1 MGAANGRG
9 GETLIVLLRRSIFF
23 LFGAWIDAKSSAPV
37 TAALCS
43 TRRASPPWLRSL
55 VRADVLG
62 IRANRGR
69 RHGSIQFVCPT
80 PNCLSTPADWLY
92 RNENGAAAKS
102 ALRFRRPHVVRV
114 KYARRVLGRGK
125 QTQASMRAASRS
137 APRPRK
143 ALSSVSCV
151 RSSTTV
157 ASETRRRK
165 YAGRRADNLTSGR
178 SNAFWF
184 IWRGYFSD
192 AVARSAS

>member
-1 MGAANGRG
+1 MGGVGRDANCPAPP
-9 GETLIVLLRRSIFF
+9 IHIF

-43 TRRASPPWLRSL
+43 TRRASPPC
-55 VRADVLG
+55 
-62 IRANRGR
+62 R
-69 RHGSIQFVCPT
+69 RHGSIRFVCPT

-92 RNENGAAAKS
+92 RNENGAAAKL

-143 ALSSVSCV
+143 ALSSVSCI

-165 YAGRRADNLTSGR
+165 YAGRRADNLTSAR
-178 SNAFWF
+178 SNASWF